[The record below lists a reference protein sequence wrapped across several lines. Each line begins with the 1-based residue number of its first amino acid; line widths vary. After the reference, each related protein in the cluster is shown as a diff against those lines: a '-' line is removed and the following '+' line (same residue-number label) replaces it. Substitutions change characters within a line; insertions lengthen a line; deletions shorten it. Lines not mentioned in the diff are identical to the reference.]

1 MALAQGELTIV
12 QTANG
17 ARIDMGG
24 GAGHTVSG
32 PDAVKALMDAYGS
45 RIGKVVDSSGQT
57 TVVNEYKEPPKKDVD
72 PAMLKEVPTM
82 HVEFQ
87 RNEDG
92 SIAKD
97 ASGKN
102 IVESFGVKYADG
114 TISYTGAGREGVLEA
129 ERRRSQAKLHN
140 DFITDARTRDDFASD
155 NEYQNFLTVK
165 NIRIGQGSYVKLQ
178 DKQGNS
184 KLVAPNGAVVAE
196 GSEEEIRNA
205 YRQKSNQLNLA
216 MASAERVQSF
226 TANEKRYVMEQQ
238 GLSNDAEFNAYVRSQ
253 MQQSRQALDNIYNS
267 WGTAAQEQGIDV
279 TGKMWYTP
287 NLPDLETFVP
297 NVTASAI
304 GYDEWYNTNIKG
316 IKAEIGDEG
325 DQLDEVDAGGVE
337 EGTVDQTI
345 TAPEAPA
352 VDVPEAPVVPD
363 VPGTETTT
371 TGGFYQP
378 FIQTPTSSVTQTP
391 GYQTVEGVYPTSGTA
406 TTGTSTI
413 PSTTASL
420 TAIPQTVTTYDT
432 YTGTT
437 DANLTSA
444 SQGGL
449 GAMKQYRNK
458 YTGQIMM
465 VQLDA
470 NGNPMTYVP
479 AAFEPVQ
486 ELAEGGTVE
495 SKQNEALYT
504 IAKMNGYNGPKSG
517 TALKAFFNS
526 SDALKAKARAIGVAM
541 AKGGYIRTFNK
552 GAIVRGFSN
561 GGLPEGVTIKP
572 YNNSFAYYD
581 PSGNV
586 IKNASNE
593 VISFDSEDWGM
604 QNTYL
609 PTIQAAFQP
618 YASATSE
625 TDTDT
630 TGGTSP
636 GATID
641 NSFATQ
647 LAGQTKDLI
656 GETMSPYQAGVAQI
670 APEAADFISDT
681 AGQAYYQAPMQDAA
695 TVSDISQ
702 TGVPQV
708 APTSVMTPATVS
720 DQVQTTT
727 AGLTGVTGTLGTQAQ
742 VDAAQQTDTSLEG
755 MKAAQ
760 GTATMVNSPDAR
772 AIQEGE
778 LISGVADATKAAAF
792 TEQIQA
798 AEATPSKQATVQG
811 QLEGLMQQFEGGNT
825 PAWAAGSMR
834 TAMQTLAA
842 RGLGASSLAGQAVI
856 QATMEAALPI
866 AQMDAQTQ
874 AQFEAQNLSNRQQRQ
889 MLAAQ
894 QRAQFL
900 GQEFDQAFQAR
911 VQNSARIGD
920 VANMNFT
927 AEQNIALE
935 NSRAANTMNLNNL
948 SNSQAMIMAEAAA
961 LANLDMANLNNR
973 QQAAVQNAQNFLQ
986 MDMANLSNEQQTAM
1000 FKAQQNIQAL
1010 FTDQAAENAAAQ
1022 FNATSENQSNQFF
1035 ANLTTQVGQFNAA
1048 QQNAMNQFNVNSVN
1062 AMREFNGELQQQ
1074 RDLFNAQNG
1083 LVVAQANAQ
1092 WRQNIATLNTAA
1104 QNESNMNFAKTMNAF
1119 TSTNLDAYWQR
1130 ERDIMSFAFTSAE
1143 NAADRLASVL
1153 LEKLSADNKT
1163 ALADA
1168 QGKGTLGAVLLKGAL
1183 NYMATGGVGNIV

>member
-72 PAMLKEVPTM
+72 PAMLQEVPTM

-129 ERRRSQAKLHN
+129 ARRRSQAKLHN

-165 NIRIGQGSYVKLQ
+165 NIRIGQGSYIKLQ

-205 YRQKSNQLNLA
+205 YRQKSNQLNWA

-267 WGTAAQEQGIDV
+267 WGTAAQKQGIDV

-325 DQLDEVDAGGVE
+325 GGVE

-352 VDVPEAPVVPD
+352 VDVPEPPVVPD
-363 VPGTETTT
+363 VPGTDTTT

-378 FIQTPTSSVTQTP
+378 FIQTPTSSVTQIP

-406 TTGTSTI
+406 TTGTSTV

-420 TAIPQTVTTYDT
+420 TAVPQTVTTYDT

-458 YTGQIMM
+458 HTGQIMM

-486 ELAEGGTVE
+486 ELAEGGLTGYAE
-495 SKQNEALYT
+495 GGDTINKALLAV
-504 IAKMNGYNGPKSG
+504 AKLNGYNGTEDPRSVR
-517 TALKAFFNS
+517 AFMNS
-526 SDALKAKARAIGVAM
+526 SEGLRAKARAVGVAM
-541 AKGGYIRTFNK
+541 NKGGAVLY
-552 GAIVRGFSN
+552 ASN
-561 GGLPEGVTIKP
+561 GVDVQPGV
-572 YNNSFAYYD
+572 
-581 PSGNV
+581 
-586 IKNASNE
+586 
-593 VISFDSEDWGM
+593 
-604 QNTYL
+604 
-609 PTIQAAFQP
+609 AFQ
-618 YASATSE
+618 
-625 TDTDT
+625 DD
-630 TGGTSP
+630 
-636 GATID
+636 
-641 NSFATQ
+641 SFATQ

-656 GETMSPYQAGVAQI
+656 GETMSPYQAGVAQV
-670 APEAADFISDT
+670 APEAADFIGDT

-708 APTSVMTPATVS
+708 APTSTMTPATVS

-727 AGLTGVTGTLGTQAQ
+727 AGLTGITGTLGTQAQ

-874 AQFEAQNLSNRQQRQ
+874 AQFEAQNLSNRQQRK

-935 NSRAANTMNLNNL
+935 DSRAANTMNLNNL

-1130 ERDIMSFAFTSAE
+1130 ERYIMSFAFTSAE